1 MGRGLSLPMVFS
13 ERGCHRMTS
22 IPRKSKQVI
31 NTGRKSKFS
40 KVMSSQWQLMV
51 MSIPMLL
58 YILLFNYAPLWGW
71 LNAFK
76 DYSNK
81 ASFGTGN
88 APWFGWGN
96 FAQLFRDNSVTVDGR
111 MGLWN
116 DFGLSIRNTFAMSVI
131 NLVFGTVSSILL
143 AVLLNEV
150 RSKSFKRTV
159 QTVTYLPHFLSMI
172 VVVSM
177 AQNIFS
183 TDGPLNRFLVSMGL
197 IKEEIFWLGDKRYFW
212 WLVGIIN
219 VWKEVGWNTIIYISA
234 MTSIDPCLHEAAA
247 IDGAGRFQRILHVTL
262 PGIKSTFVI
271 LLIMNIGHLLEAG
284 FEIQYLLGR
293 GVVYDVASTIDIFVL
308 KYGTEKLDIGVATA
322 AGMFKSVVAIVLLV
336 IANMVAKAL
345 DEDTLI

>member
-1 MGRGLSLPMVFS
+1 
-13 ERGCHRMTS
+13 MTS
-22 IPRKSKQVI
+22 IPQNANKVI
-31 NTGRKSKFS
+31 NTGRRSRFS
-40 KVMSSQWQLMV
+40 KIMGSQWQLML
-51 MSIPMLL
+51 MSVPMLL

-76 DYSNK
+76 DYSSK
-81 ASFGTGN
+81 ASFGTGD
-88 APWFGWGN
+88 APWFGLGN
-96 FAQLFRDNSVTVDGR
+96 FAQLFRDNAVTVDGR

-116 DFGLSIRNTFAMSVI
+116 DFGLSIRNTLVMSVI

-150 RSKSFKRTV
+150 RNKPFKRTV

-177 AQNIFS
+177 AQSIFS
-183 TDGPLNRFLVSMGL
+183 TDGPLNRFLVSTGL
-197 IKEEIFWLGDKRYFW
+197 IKQEIFWLGDKKYFW

-293 GVVYDVASTIDIFVL
+293 GVVYEVASTIDIFVL

-322 AGMFKSVVAIVLLV
+322 AGMFKSVVAIFLLV
-336 IANMVAKAL
+336 IANLIAKAL
-345 DEDTLI
+345 DEETLI

>member
-1 MGRGLSLPMVFS
+1 
-13 ERGCHRMTS
+13 MTS
-22 IPRKSKQVI
+22 IPVNTKKAI
-31 NTGRKSKFS
+31 NTGRKSKFT
-40 KVMSSQWQLMV
+40 KIMGSQWQLML

-58 YILLFNYAPLWGW
+58 YVLLFNYAPLWGW
-71 LNAFK
+71 VNAFK
-76 DYSNK
+76 DYSDMT
-81 ASFGTGN
+81 ASATGN
-88 APWFGWGN
+88 APWFGLGN
-96 FAQLFRDNSVTVDGR
+96 FEQLFSSNTVRVAGGR
-111 MGLWN
+111 IGLWN
-116 DFGLSIRNTFAMSVI
+116 DFGLSLRNTLAMSAI
-131 NLVFGTVSSILL
+131 NLVMGTVSSILL

-150 RSKSFKRTV
+150 RNKGFKRTV

-177 AQNIFS
+177 AQNIFASSGVVNSFLLS
-183 TDGPLNRFLVSMGL
+183 TGL

-212 WLVGIIN
+212 LLVGIIN

-247 IDGAGRFQRILHVTL
+247 IDGAGRLQRILHVTL

-293 GVVYDVASTIDIFVL
+293 GVVYEVASTIDIFVL
-308 KYGTEKLDIGVATA
+308 KYGTEKLDIGLATA
-322 AGMFKSVVAIVLLV
+322 AGMFKSVVAIVLLIV
-336 IANMVAKAL
+336 ANLIAKAL